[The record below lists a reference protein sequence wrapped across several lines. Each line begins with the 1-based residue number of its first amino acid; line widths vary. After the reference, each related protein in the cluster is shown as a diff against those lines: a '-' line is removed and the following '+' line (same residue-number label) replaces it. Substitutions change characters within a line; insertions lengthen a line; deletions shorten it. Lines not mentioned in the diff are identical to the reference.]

1 MPFFLK
7 NALAFVKIGGNAYMQ
22 KQKKEEKSGGNF
34 WLTVASFIVDKRKAI
49 LLLFLFAAAYCAY
62 GATLT
67 KVNQDITKYLPEESE
82 TRIGLTTMEEEFT
95 TFGMASVMIANVTYD
110 QALDVVDIV
119 EAVPGV
125 SSVVLDN
132 SKDYYNGTNALL
144 TVNVDG
150 IDGEPENIETM
161 NRVKEALTGYDY
173 YISTTIGANEAQL
186 EQIQNDISI
195 IMVLAVV
202 IIILVLILAS
212 SSYMAVPVLMM
223 TFGIAAILNMG
234 TNYLLG
240 EISSV
245 TDSIAVV
252 LQLALAIDY
261 AIILLD
267 RFLEEKRHMD
277 SENAL
282 KQALS
287 KAIPEI
293 SSSSLTTVSGMLAMC
308 FMQFRIGYDMG
319 IVLIKAILLSMAS
332 VFFFMPGLLMTFEK
346 LIDKTTHKSLVPN
359 VSFVGKFANKTK
371 YIIPPIFL
379 VVVILAFFVSN
390 NCLYVYDMN
399 NVESAKKS
407 QSKIATEKI
416 EAAFGKSNQLVV
428 MVPSGDYEREAK
440 VLEELEELD
449 YVKSAVGLANQEL
462 ADGITLTGKL
472 TPREFSELTDLDM
485 EVVQFLYTAYAYSE
499 EQYGPMVTGI
509 DEYEVPLLDMVVFLV
524 DQYEEGYVTLSGD
537 MADMIDELS
546 ERLDDATAQ
555 LKGENYVRFI
565 LNIDKPAEGE
575 ETYGAMEEIR
585 NVAEKY
591 YGEGSTILVGNS
603 TSCKDLAA
611 SFAVDNWIIT
621 ILTALFV
628 LLILICTF
636 QSAGLPV
643 LLVLTIQGS
652 IWINFSIPALVG
664 QGIYFIAYLIC
675 SAIQMGATIDYAIVI
690 SSRYMDLKTK
700 MPLKDAVGETINQA
714 FPTIF
719 TSGSIMASSG
729 FLIGNI
735 SSDATTSAM
744 GTALGRGTLISIF
757 LVMFVLPQILLLG
770 DTIIEKTALNI
781 NLSRE
786 RKELSGKMAVS
797 GHVRGYVQG
806 EIDADIQGVFQ
817 GDMQVSLKSVIPGR
831 DATAEPIEEEK
842 KDEA

>member
-1 MPFFLK
+1 
-7 NALAFVKIGGNAYMQ
+7 MQ
-22 KQKKEEKSGGNF
+22 EQKKEKKSGGNF

-49 LLLFLFAAAYCAY
+49 LLLFLFAAAYCVY

-95 TFGMASVMIANVTYD
+95 TFGMASVMIANVTYE
-110 QALDVVDIV
+110 QALQVVDIV

-267 RFLEEKRHMD
+267 RFLEEKHHMD

-332 VFFFMPGLLMTFEK
+332 VFFFMPGLLMTFDK

-546 ERLDDATAQ
+546 EMLDDATAQ

>member
-1 MPFFLK
+1 
-7 NALAFVKIGGNAYMQ
+7 MQ
-22 KQKKEEKSGGNF
+22 EQKKEKKSGGNF

-95 TFGMASVMIANVTYD
+95 TFGMASVMIANVTYE
-110 QALDVVDIV
+110 QALQVVDIV

-267 RFLEEKRHMD
+267 RFLEEKHHMD

-332 VFFFMPGLLMTFEK
+332 VFFFMPGLLMTFDK

-390 NCLYVYDMN
+390 NCLYVYDLN

-509 DEYEVPLLDMVVFLV
+509 DEYEVPLLDMVDFLV

-546 ERLDDATAQ
+546 EMLDDATAQ

>member
-1 MPFFLK
+1 M
-7 NALAFVKIGGNAYMQ
+7 
-22 KQKKEEKSGGNF
+22 
-34 WLTVASFIVDKRKAI
+34 
-49 LLLFLFAAAYCAY
+49 
-62 GATLT
+62 
-67 KVNQDITKYLPEESE
+67 
-82 TRIGLTTMEEEFT
+82 
-95 TFGMASVMIANVTYD
+95 
-110 QALDVVDIV
+110 
-119 EAVPGV
+119 
-125 SSVVLDN
+125 
-132 SKDYYNGTNALL
+132 
-144 TVNVDG
+144 
-150 IDGEPENIETM
+150 
-161 NRVKEALTGYDY
+161 
-173 YISTTIGANEAQL
+173 
-186 EQIQNDISI
+186 
-195 IMVLAVV
+195 
-202 IIILVLILAS
+202 
-212 SSYMAVPVLMM
+212 
-223 TFGIAAILNMG
+223 
-234 TNYLLG
+234 
-240 EISSV
+240 
-245 TDSIAVV
+245 
-252 LQLALAIDY
+252 
-261 AIILLD
+261 
-267 RFLEEKRHMD
+267 
-277 SENAL
+277 
-282 KQALS
+282 
-287 KAIPEI
+287 
-293 SSSSLTTVSGMLAMC
+293 
-308 FMQFRIGYDMG
+308 
-319 IVLIKAILLSMAS
+319 
-332 VFFFMPGLLMTFEK
+332 
-346 LIDKTTHKSLVPN
+346 
-359 VSFVGKFANKTK
+359 SFVGKFANKTK

-546 ERLDDATAQ
+546 EMLDDATAQ

>member
-1 MPFFLK
+1 
-7 NALAFVKIGGNAYMQ
+7 MQ
-22 KQKKEEKSGGNF
+22 EQKKEKKSGGNF

-49 LLLFLFAAAYCAY
+49 LLLFLFAAAYCVY

-95 TFGMASVMIANVTYD
+95 TFGMASVMIANVTYE
-110 QALDVVDIV
+110 QALQVVDIV
-119 EAVPGV
+119 EAVSGV

-267 RFLEEKRHMD
+267 RFLEEKHHMD

-332 VFFFMPGLLMTFEK
+332 VFFFMPGLLMTFDK

-440 VLEELEELD
+440 VLEELEEMD

-546 ERLDDATAQ
+546 EMLDDATAQ

>member
-1 MPFFLK
+1 
-7 NALAFVKIGGNAYMQ
+7 MQ
-22 KQKKEEKSGGNF
+22 EQKKEKKSGGNF

-49 LLLFLFAAAYCAY
+49 LLLFLFAAAYCVY

-95 TFGMASVMIANVTYD
+95 TFGMASVMIANVTYE
-110 QALDVVDIV
+110 QALQVVDIV

-186 EQIQNDISI
+186 EQIQSDISI

-267 RFLEEKRHMD
+267 RFLEEKHHMD

-332 VFFFMPGLLMTFEK
+332 VFFFMPGLLMTFDK

>member
-1 MPFFLK
+1 
-7 NALAFVKIGGNAYMQ
+7 MQ
-22 KQKKEEKSGGNF
+22 EQKKEKKSGGNF

-49 LLLFLFAAAYCAY
+49 LLLFLFAAAYCVY

-95 TFGMASVMIANVTYD
+95 TFGMASVMIANVTYE
-110 QALDVVDIV
+110 QALQVVDIV

-132 SKDYYNGTNALL
+132 SKDYYNGTNVLL

-267 RFLEEKRHMD
+267 RFLEEKHHMD

-332 VFFFMPGLLMTFEK
+332 VFFFMPGLLMTFDK

-842 KDEA
+842 

>member
-1 MPFFLK
+1 
-7 NALAFVKIGGNAYMQ
+7 MQ
-22 KQKKEEKSGGNF
+22 EQKKEKKSGGNF

-49 LLLFLFAAAYCAY
+49 LLLFLFAAAYCVY

-95 TFGMASVMIANVTYD
+95 TFGMASVMIANVTYE
-110 QALDVVDIV
+110 QALQVVDIV

-195 IMVLAVV
+195 ILVLAVV

-267 RFLEEKRHMD
+267 RFLEEKHHMD

-332 VFFFMPGLLMTFEK
+332 VFFFMPGLLMTFDK

>member
-1 MPFFLK
+1 
-7 NALAFVKIGGNAYMQ
+7 MQ
-22 KQKKEEKSGGNF
+22 KQKKGEKEGGNF
-34 WLTVASFIVDKRKAI
+34 WLTVAGFIVDKRKAI
-49 LLLFLFAAAYCAY
+49 LLLFACAAIYCVY
-62 GATLT
+62 GSTLT
-67 KVNQDITKYLPEESE
+67 KVNQDITKYLPTESE

-95 TFGMASVMIANVTYD
+95 TFGMASVMIANVTYE
-110 QALDVVDIV
+110 QAEEVVELLEHI
-119 EAVPGV
+119 EGV
-125 SSVVLDN
+125 SSVVLD
-132 SKDYYNGTNALL
+132 KTEDYYRGSNALL
-144 TVNVDG
+144 AVTMDEKDG
-150 IDGEPENIETM
+150 DPENIETM
-161 NRVKEALTGYDY
+161 NRVKESLAGYDY

-186 EQIQNDISI
+186 EQIQKDISV

-202 IIILVLILAS
+202 IIVLVLLIAS
-212 SSYMAVPVLMM
+212 TSYMAVPVLMM

-234 TNYLLG
+234 TNYLMG

-267 RFLEEKRHMD
+267 RFLEEKKHMD
-277 SENAL
+277 SESAL
-282 KQALS
+282 KLALS

-332 VFFFMPGLLMTFEK
+332 VFLFMPGLLMTFEK
-346 LIDKTTHKSLVPN
+346 LIDKTAHKSLVPN
-359 VSFVGKFANKTK
+359 VSFIGKFANKTK

-379 VVVILAFFVSN
+379 VVIITGFFVSS
-390 NCLYVYDMN
+390 NCSYVYDMN

-407 QSKIATEKI
+407 ESKIATEKI

-428 MVPSGDYEREAK
+428 MVPSGDYELEAQ
-440 VLEELEELD
+440 VLEELEQLD
-449 YVKSAVGLANQEL
+449 YVTSALGLANQEIV
-462 ADGITLTGKL
+462 DGITLTEKI
-472 TPREFSELTDLDM
+472 TPRELSELADLDM
-485 EVVQFLYTAYAYSE
+485 EIVEFLYAAYAYNE
-499 EQYGPMVTGI
+499 EQYGPIVTGI
-509 DEYEVPLLDMVVFLV
+509 NDYSVPLLDMVIFLV
-524 DQYEEGYVTLSGD
+524 DQYEEGYVTLSGE
-537 MADMIDELS
+537 MADMFNELKDML
-546 ERLDDATAQ
+546 EDATAQ

-575 ETYGAMEEIR
+575 ETYAAMEEIR
-585 NVAEKY
+585 GIAEKY
-591 YGEGSTILVGNS
+591 YGKGTAILVGNS

-628 LLILICTF
+628 LIILIVTF

-652 IWINFSIPALVG
+652 IWINFSIPAIEG

-690 SSRYMDLKTK
+690 SSRYMDLKYK
-700 MPLKDAVGETINQA
+700 MPLKDAIGETINQA

-719 TSGSIMASSG
+719 TSGTIMSSAG

-735 SSDATTSAM
+735 SSDATTAAM
-744 GTALGRGTLISIF
+744 GTALGRGTVISII
-757 LVMFVLPQILLLG
+757 LVVLVLPQILLLC
-770 DTIIEKTALNI
+770 DKFIEKTALNI
-781 NLSRE
+781 
-786 RKELSGKMAVS
+786 KLSGVQKVSEGRTFVS

-806 EIDADIQGVFQ
+806 EIDADVQGIINGNMELSV
-817 GDMQVSLKSVIPGR
+817 KSIIPGR
-831 DATAEPIEEEK
+831 DATVEPAEHIETTEGKEEK
-842 KDEA
+842 ENEK

>member
-1 MPFFLK
+1 
-7 NALAFVKIGGNAYMQ
+7 MQ
-22 KQKKEEKSGGNF
+22 EQKKEKKSGGNF

-95 TFGMASVMIANVTYD
+95 TFGMASVMIANVTYE
-110 QALDVVDIV
+110 QALQVVDIV

-267 RFLEEKRHMD
+267 RFLEEKHHMD

-332 VFFFMPGLLMTFEK
+332 VFFFMPGLLMTFDK

-390 NCLYVYDMN
+390 NCLYVYDLN

-546 ERLDDATAQ
+546 EMLDDATAQ

>member
-1 MPFFLK
+1 M
-7 NALAFVKIGGNAYMQ
+7 
-22 KQKKEEKSGGNF
+22 
-34 WLTVASFIVDKRKAI
+34 
-49 LLLFLFAAAYCAY
+49 
-62 GATLT
+62 
-67 KVNQDITKYLPEESE
+67 
-82 TRIGLTTMEEEFT
+82 
-95 TFGMASVMIANVTYD
+95 
-110 QALDVVDIV
+110 
-119 EAVPGV
+119 
-125 SSVVLDN
+125 
-132 SKDYYNGTNALL
+132 
-144 TVNVDG
+144 
-150 IDGEPENIETM
+150 
-161 NRVKEALTGYDY
+161 
-173 YISTTIGANEAQL
+173 
-186 EQIQNDISI
+186 
-195 IMVLAVV
+195 
-202 IIILVLILAS
+202 
-212 SSYMAVPVLMM
+212 
-223 TFGIAAILNMG
+223 
-234 TNYLLG
+234 
-240 EISSV
+240 
-245 TDSIAVV
+245 
-252 LQLALAIDY
+252 
-261 AIILLD
+261 
-267 RFLEEKRHMD
+267 
-277 SENAL
+277 
-282 KQALS
+282 
-287 KAIPEI
+287 
-293 SSSSLTTVSGMLAMC
+293 
-308 FMQFRIGYDMG
+308 
-319 IVLIKAILLSMAS
+319 
-332 VFFFMPGLLMTFEK
+332 
-346 LIDKTTHKSLVPN
+346 
-359 VSFVGKFANKTK
+359 
-371 YIIPPIFL
+371 
-379 VVVILAFFVSN
+379 
-390 NCLYVYDMN
+390 
-399 NVESAKKS
+399 
-407 QSKIATEKI
+407 
-416 EAAFGKSNQLVV
+416 V

-509 DEYEVPLLDMVVFLV
+509 DEYEVPLLDMVDFLV

-546 ERLDDATAQ
+546 EMLDDATAQ

>member
-1 MPFFLK
+1 
-7 NALAFVKIGGNAYMQ
+7 MQ
-22 KQKKEEKSGGNF
+22 KLKKEKKEEGGNF
-34 WLTVASFIVDKRKAI
+34 WLTVAGFIVDKRKAI
-49 LLLFLFAAAYCAY
+49 LLLFICAAIYCVY
-62 GATLT
+62 GSTLT
-67 KVNQDITKYLPEESE
+67 QVNQDITKYLPAESE
-82 TRIGLTTMEEEFT
+82 TRIGLTTMAEEFT
-95 TFGMASVMIANVTYD
+95 TYGMASVMIANVTYE
-110 QALDVVDIV
+110 QAEEVAELIENVK
-119 EAVPGV
+119 GV

-132 SKDYYNGTNALL
+132 TKDYYVGTNALM

-150 IDGEPENIETM
+150 IDGDAENIETM
-161 NRVKEALTGYDY
+161 NRIKEALTGYDY

-186 EQIQNDISI
+186 AQIQQDISV

-202 IIILVLILAS
+202 IIVVVLLLAS
-212 SSYMAVPVLMM
+212 TSYMAVPVLMM
-223 TFGIAAILNMG
+223 TFGVAALLNMG

-245 TDSIAVV
+245 TDSVAVV

-267 RFLEEKRHMD
+267 RFLEEKEHMD

-282 KQALS
+282 KVALS

-308 FMQFRIGYDMG
+308 FMQFKIGYDMG
-319 IVLIKAILLSMAS
+319 IVLIKAILLSMSS

-346 LIDKTTHKSLVPN
+346 LIDKTKHKSLVPN
-359 VSFVGKFANKTK
+359 VSFVGKFAAKTK
-371 YIIPPIFL
+371 YIIPPIFI
-379 VVVILAFFVSN
+379 VVIIAGFFVSS

-407 QSKIATEKI
+407 ESKIAAEKI

-428 MVPSGDYEREAK
+428 MVPSGDYELEAK
-440 VLEELEELD
+440 VLADLEELD
-449 YVKSAVGLANQEL
+449 YVKSALGLANQEIM
-462 ADGITLTGKL
+462 DGITLTEKI
-472 TPREFSELTDLDM
+472 TPRQFSEMADLDM
-485 EVVQFLYTAYAYSE
+485 EIVQFLYTAYAYNE
-499 EQYGPMVTGI
+499 GQYGPMVTGI
-509 DEYEVPLLDMVVFLV
+509 DEYEVPLLDMVIFLV

-537 MADMIDELS
+537 MAEMFDELVS
-546 ERLDDATAQ
+546 MLEAATAQ
-555 LKGENYVRFI
+555 LQGENYVRFV

-575 ETYGAMEEIR
+575 ETYAAMEEIR
-585 NVAEKY
+585 GIAERY
-591 YGEGSTILVGNS
+591 YGEDTAILVGNS
-603 TSCKDLAA
+603 TSCKDLAD
-611 SFAVDNWIIT
+611 SFAIDNWIIT

-628 LLILICTF
+628 LIILIFTF

-652 IWINFSIPALVG
+652 IWINFSIPALEG

-690 SSRYMDLKTK
+690 SSRYMELKYK
-700 MPLKDAVGETINQA
+700 MPLKEAIGETINQA

-719 TSGSIMASSG
+719 TSGTIMSSAG

-770 DTIIEKTALNI
+770 DIIIEKTALNI
-781 NLSRE
+781 NLTRE
-786 RKELSGKMAVS
+786 QKEMAGTLAVS
-797 GHVRGYVQG
+797 GHIRGYVQG
-806 EIDADIQGVFQ
+806 EIDADVQGIFK
-817 GDMQVSLKSVIPGR
+817 GDMEVSLKSIIPGR
-831 DATAEPIEEEK
+831 DATAEPIDVDAQEVIEEK
-842 KDEA
+842 EENGDEA

>member
-1 MPFFLK
+1 
-7 NALAFVKIGGNAYMQ
+7 MQ
-22 KQKKEEKSGGNF
+22 EQKKEKKSGGNF

-95 TFGMASVMIANVTYD
+95 TFGMASVMIANVTYE
-110 QALDVVDIV
+110 QALQVVDIV

-267 RFLEEKRHMD
+267 RFLEEKHHMD

-332 VFFFMPGLLMTFEK
+332 VFFFMPGLLMTFDK

-546 ERLDDATAQ
+546 EMLDDATAQ